1 LALFFILPNLPKKRS
16 PQPLLYFVF
25 WLLCLSGCASSLPPL
40 IHRPWLALPCRHLP
54 QQIGETAQAVDDLMT
69 SDFLERTRFSAQ
81 AAAVAGG
88 IRDRLRAQVAA
99 AEAGGHSSACPR
111 RRRSSASAASSAA
124 PSRQLSAEESAELAA
139 AAAVKLT
146 DGAEALQRLSGW
158 LERLAAAGGGMNGGG
173 MGSNIGEGDD
183 DNEEGGDSLQEAL
196 LPLVIGLQR
205 MGRLPAAMR
214 DLKASSVAGL
224 KELLR

>member
-1 LALFFILPNLPKKRS
+1 
-16 PQPLLYFVF
+16 
-25 WLLCLSGCASSLPPL
+25 
-40 IHRPWLALPCRHLP
+40 
-54 QQIGETAQAVDDLMT
+54 MT

-99 AEAGGHSSACPR
+99 AEAGGHSSAAPR

-124 PSRQLSAEESAELAA
+124 PIRQLSAEESAELAA

-173 MGSNIGEGDD
+173 MGSNIGEGFEEE
-183 DNEEGGDSLQEAL
+183 EEGGEALQEAL